1 MTLSNLDKYGIGFQI
16 KVISSLLTHKE
27 FLQNINDILNEEYF
41 TNQAHKWIIGQIL
54 NYYDEYHTT
63 PTMEVLNVEMKKV
76 TNDVLQ
82 VSIKEQLRE
91 AYKASDTDLE
101 YVENEFSS
109 FCKNQQLK
117 KALLNSVDLLQS
129 GDFESIRG
137 LIDNALKAGAEKNLG
152 HEYLK
157 DTEERYREESRVV
170 VPTPW
175 DKFNDLM
182 QGGLGN
188 GDFGLIFGNPGG
200 GKSWTLVALG
210 GHAVKLGYN
219 VLHYTLELGES
230 YVGKRYDAFFTGK
243 AANVLQNEQDL
254 VKETIENLP
263 GNLIIKE
270 YAPGQATMNTL
281 RGHIQKCTD
290 MEFKPDLIIID
301 YVDLLS
307 SKKRVQDRKGEIDD
321 IYTSTKGLAKELQI
335 PVWSVSQVNRA
346 GAKDDVIEGDKA
358 AGSYDKIMI
367 TDIAISLSRKKED
380 KVNGTGR
387 FHIMKNR
394 YGMDGMTF
402 SVQADTETGRFV
414 VSDNYFDDSEDTGT
428 QLTQKIEGTP
438 FTNLDR
444 DMLAQQFFQLNNTD
458 NPPF

>member
-1 MTLSNLDKYGIGFQI
+1 MTLNSLATYGTTFQI
-16 KVISSLLTHKE
+16 KVLSSLLTHKE
-27 FLQNINDILNEEYF
+27 FLQNIHDILSEEYF
-41 TNQAHKWIIGQIL
+41 DNQAHKWITGKIL
-54 NYYDEYHTT
+54 DYYEKYHTT
-63 PTMEVLNVEMKKV
+63 PTMEVLKVEMKKV
-76 TNDVLQ
+76 ENEVLQ
-82 VSIKEQLRE
+82 LSIKEQLRE
-91 AYKASDTDLE
+91 AYQASNEDLE
-101 YVENEFSS
+101 YVEKEFSS

-117 KALLNSVDLLQS
+117 KALLNSVDLLNS

-137 LIDNALKAGAEKNLG
+137 LIDNALKAGAEKNIG
-152 HEYLK
+152 HEYIK
-157 DTEERYREESRVV
+157 DTEARYREEARTT

-175 DKFNDLM
+175 NKFNNLM

-210 GHAVKLGYN
+210 GFAVKMGYN
-219 VLHYTLELGES
+219 VVHYTLELGED
-230 YVGKRYDAFFTGK
+230 YVGRRYDAFFTGK
-243 AANVLQNEQDL
+243 PVDTLFKNRDKVDEII
-254 VKETIENLP
+254 KELP
-263 GNLIIKE
+263 GQLIIKE
-270 YAPGQATMNTL
+270 YAPGQATVNTL
-281 RGHIQKCTD
+281 RAHLQKCND
-290 MEFKPDLIIID
+290 LEFKPDLVIID

-321 IYTSTKGLAKELQI
+321 IYVSTKGLAKELQL

-402 SVQADTETGRFV
+402 SVTADTSTGHFEV
-414 VSDNYFDDSEDTGT
+414 TDHHFDDSDSPGSI
-428 QLTQKIEGTP
+428 QQIEGTNMN
-438 FTNLDR
+438 TLDR
-444 DMLAQQFFQLNNTD
+444 DLLAQQFFQLNT
-458 NPPF
+458 

>member
-1 MTLSNLDKYGIGFQI
+1 VTLNSLSTYGTAFQI
-16 KVISSLLTHKE
+16 KVLSSLLTHKE
-27 FLQNINDILNEEYF
+27 FLQNIHDVLSEEYF
-41 TNQAHKWIIGQIL
+41 DNQAHKWVIGQIL
-54 NYYDEYHTT
+54 DYYEKYHTT
-63 PTMEVLNVEMKKV
+63 PTMEVLKVEMKKV
-76 TNDVLQ
+76 SNEVLQ
-82 VSIKEQLRE
+82 LSIKEQLRE
-91 AYKASDTDLE
+91 AYQASNEDLE
-101 YVENEFSS
+101 YVEKEFSS

-117 KALLNSVDLLQS
+117 KALLNSVDLLNS

-137 LIDNALKAGAEKNLG
+137 LIDNALKAGAEKNIG
-152 HEYLK
+152 HEYIK
-157 DTEERYREESRVV
+157 DTEARYREEARTI

-175 DKFNDLM
+175 GKFNDLM

-210 GHAVKLGYN
+210 GYAVKMGYN
-219 VLHYTLELGES
+219 VVHYTLELGED
-230 YVGKRYDAFFTGK
+230 YVGRRYDAFFTGK
-243 AANVLQNEQDL
+243 PVDTLFKNRDKVEEII
-254 VKETIENLP
+254 KELP
-263 GNLIIKE
+263 GQLIIKE
-270 YAPGQATMNTL
+270 YAPGQATVNTL
-281 RGHIQKCTD
+281 RAHIQKCTD
-290 MEFKPDLIIID
+290 LDFKPDLIIID

-321 IYTSTKGLAKELQI
+321 IYVSTKGLAKELQL

-402 SVQADTETGRFV
+402 SVVADTSTGHFEV
-414 VSDNYFDDSEDTGT
+414 TDHHFDDSDSPRPV
-428 QLTQKIEGTP
+428 QQIEGTNL
-438 FTNLDR
+438 TTLDR
-444 DMLAQQFFQLNNTD
+444 DMLAQQFFQLNT
-458 NPPF
+458 

>member
-1 MTLSNLDKYGIGFQI
+1 MTLNSLATYGTAFQV
-16 KVISSLLTHKE
+16 KVLSSLLTHKE
-27 FLQNINDILNEEYF
+27 FLQNINDVLSEEYF
-41 TNQAHKWIIGQIL
+41 DNQAHKWIIGQIL
-54 NYYDEYHTT
+54 DYYEKYHTV
-63 PTMEVLNVEMKKV
+63 PTMEVLKVETKKV
-76 TNDVLQ
+76 ENEVLQ
-82 VSIKEQLRE
+82 LSVKEQLRE
-91 AYKASDTDLE
+91 AYQASNEDLE
-101 YVENEFSS
+101 YVEKEFSS

-117 KALLNSVDLLQS
+117 KALLNSVDLLNS

-137 LIDNALKAGAEKNLG
+137 LIDNALKAGAEKNIG
-152 HEYLK
+152 HEYIK
-157 DTEERYREESRVV
+157 DTEARYREEARTI

-175 DKFNDLM
+175 GKFNDLM

-210 GHAVKLGYN
+210 GYAVKMGFN
-219 VLHYTLELGES
+219 VLHYTLELGED
-230 YVGKRYDAFFTGK
+230 YVGRRYDAFFTGK
-243 AANVLQNEQDL
+243 PVDTLTKNRKAVDEIIPQ
-254 VKETIENLP
+254 LP
-263 GNLIIKE
+263 GQLIIKE
-270 YAPGQATMNTL
+270 YAPGQATINTI

-290 MEFKPDLIIID
+290 LEFTPDLIIID

-307 SKKRVQDRKGEIDD
+307 SKKRTQDRKGEIDD
-321 IYTSTKGLAKELQI
+321 IYVSTKGLAKELQLPI
-335 PVWSVSQVNRA
+335 WSVSQVNRA

-402 SVQADTETGRFV
+402 SVVADTSTGHFEV
-414 VSDNYFDDSEDTGT
+414 TDHHFDSSDSPQPIQQIDGT
-428 QLTQKIEGTP
+428 NMNT
-438 FTNLDR
+438 LDR
-444 DMLAQQFFQLNNTD
+444 DLLANQFFQLNS
-458 NPPF
+458 